1 MSIYQRKKY
10 WKTGLSTFAILLFIA
25 SWWYTNALVK
35 HISERERTRVEA
47 WAQEIQSKAQL
58 VSYTDDLFKRI
69 SIEERKKGELW
80 AKGVQKLISTN
91 DPNADYDFL
100 FDVVRNNET
109 VPVIL
114 TNGNNEITNYRNL
127 EFEGEKPSKTFLLN
141 ELQFMKDHF
150 QPLVINLPNGKKNF
164 LYYKDSKI
172 FTDLKIILDQMNHT
186 FISEVVLNS
195 ASVPVILTDST
206 QTEIINSGFIKETK
220 PNNLSKEE
228 YLHQLFSELKNPGNP
243 IPIKIEIKTGEV
255 NYIFYKDSF
264 LVEQL
269 KYFPFIQITVVIV
282 FVLIGYFMF
291 SSFRKAEQNQV
302 WVGMSKETA
311 HQLGT
316 PISSMMAW
324 TEMLKDKYPNEKI
337 LHEFD
342 KDVSRLEVVADRFSK
357 IGSHAKLEETD
368 IIEFT
373 SETLDYLKNRLSK
386 QVEFIFNVNNE
397 VIIAKINKPL
407 FSWVIENI
415 TKNAVDAMTG
425 KGTLTISLEV
435 EGNKLNIDFRD
446 TGKGMT
452 KKQMST
458 VFQPGYTTKSRGW
471 GLGLTL
477 VKRIVEN
484 YHNGKVFVQE
494 STVNKGSIF
503 RIVLSLK

>member
-10 WKTGLSTFAILLFIA
+10 WKTGLLIFAILLFII

-35 HISERERTRVEA
+35 HISDRERARVEA

-58 VSYTDDLFKRI
+58 VSHTDELFKKI
-69 SIEERKKGELW
+69 SIEERKKGALW
-80 AKGVQKLISTN
+80 AKGVRKLISTN

-100 FDVVRNNET
+100 FEVVRNNET

-114 TNGNNEITNYRNL
+114 TDENNNITNYRNL
-127 EFEGEKPSKTFLLN
+127 DFPEPKPSQAYLAK
-141 ELQFMKDHF
+141 ELKFMKKHF
-150 QPLVINLPNGKKNF
+150 PPLVIDLPNGKKNY

-172 FTDLKIILDQMNHT
+172 FSELKKVLDNMNHT

-206 QTEIINSGFIKETK
+206 QTKIINSGFIDESR
-220 PNNLSKEE
+220 PGNISKEK
-228 YLHQLFSELKNPGNP
+228 YINQLFLELKNEGHPH
-243 IPIKIEIKTGEV
+243 PIKVKIKANEV
-255 NYIFYKDSF
+255 NYIYYKDSF
-264 LVEQL
+264 VVEQL
-269 KYFPFIQITVVIV
+269 KYFPFVQIAVVAV
-282 FVLIGYFMF
+282 FVLVGYFLF
-291 SSFRKAEQNQV
+291 STFRKAEQNQV

-324 TEMLKDKYPNEKI
+324 TEMLKDKYPGEAI
-337 LHEFD
+337 LDEFD
-342 KDVSRLEVVADRFSK
+342 KDVLRLETVADRFSK

-368 IIEFT
+368 IVQFI

-386 QVEFIFNVNNE
+386 QVEFTFSLHNE
-397 VIIAKINKPL
+397 IILAKINQPL
-407 FSWVIENI
+407 FSWVIENL
-415 TKNAVDAMTG
+415 TKNAVDAMVG
-425 KGTLTISLEV
+425 KGKFMISLSI
-435 EGNKLNIDFRD
+435 EGNKLNIDFID

-484 YHNGKVFVQE
+484 YHHGKVFVKE
-494 STVNKGSIF
+494 STVNKGSTF
-503 RIVLSLK
+503 RVILTL